1 MSYILDA
8 LRKADEER
16 ERGTVPSVHA
26 QPSFS
31 GGTMA
36 ESAPRMRPRGW
47 IGGGVVAALL
57 LVGATWYLATGRNA
71 TDLPGRSLA
80 SAAPA
85 VVTTPALAPAPSPAP
100 APTATAIPLPAPNAP
115 APAPAP
121 PLVAATTPSGTPPAA
136 AVSPPAA
143 ATTTAPLPLEPIRRT
158 TPPPKP
164 AADKKPTTAA
174 DNAAGP
180 TANAANT
187 TGSTSKPPVEAAAS
201 RIYRLDQLPPDVR
214 RQLPTLSIAGA
225 RYSPT
230 PAERILIVNGQVL
243 HEGDKITPDVVLQ
256 QIKPKGA
263 VLQFRDYRYEISF

>member
-26 QPSFS
+26 QPSFG
-31 GGTMA
+31 GGTVA

-71 TDLPGRSLA
+71 TDLPARSLA
-80 SAAPA
+80 SAGAPA
-85 VVTTPALAPAPSPAP
+85 ATTPALAPTPAP
-100 APTATAIPLPAPNAP
+100 APTATAVPPPAP

-121 PLVAATTPSGTPPAA
+121 ASPSVAAP
-136 AVSPPAA
+136 V
-143 ATTTAPLPLEPIRRT
+143 PLEPIRRT

-164 AADKKPTTAA
+164 AAEKKPAA
-174 DNAAGP
+174 PPDDAAGA
-180 TANAANT
+180 TANAANA

-225 RYSPT
+225 RYSST

-256 QIKPKGA
+256 QIRPKGA

>member
-26 QPSFS
+26 QPSFG
-31 GGTMA
+31 GGTVV

-100 APTATAIPLPAPNAP
+100 APT
-115 APAPAP
+115 P

>member
-26 QPSFS
+26 QPSFG
-31 GGTMA
+31 GGTVA
-36 ESAPRMRPRGW
+36 ESAPRTRPWGW
-47 IGGGVVAALL
+47 IGGGAIAALL
-57 LVGATWYLATGRNA
+57 LVGVTWYLASGRDA
-71 TDLPGRSLA
+71 ADLPGRSLA

-85 VVTTPALAPAPSPAP
+85 VVTTPALAPAPAP
-100 APTATAIPLPAPNAP
+100 MATASPL
-115 APAPAP
+115 PAPAP
-121 PLVAATTPSGTPPAA
+121 PSVAAPTPTGAPPSPS
-136 AVSPPAA
+136 VSPPAA
-143 ATTTAPLPLEPIRRT
+143 AATTKAPAPLPLEPIRRT
-158 TPPPKP
+158 TPSPKP
-164 AADKKPTTAA
+164 AAEKKPTTAP

-180 TANAANT
+180 TTNAT
-187 TGSTSKPPVEAAAS
+187 TATAATGTASKPPVESAAS

-256 QIKPKGA
+256 QIRQKGA